1 MIKNKIIELYNN
13 ETKLIL
19 YSALETNKNIMYTR
33 NERST
38 PVRTKTGIDNVYI
51 IENNNKTYTIVV
63 EPDKQQLDYFDYKI
77 LNIDESILKDFTID
91 ELKDFLKENNKNKF
105 INAIKSSNFTF
116 LSQYDPET
124 IYQYILLSW
133 SYN

>member
-1 MIKNKIIELYNN
+1 MIKNIILELYNN

-19 YSALETNKNIMYTR
+19 YAALETNKNIMYTR

-38 PVRTKTGIDNVYI
+38 PIRTKTGIDNVYM

-77 LNIDESILKDFTID
+77 LNIDESIKKDFTIL
-91 ELKDFLKENNKNKF
+91 ELKDYKAQF
-105 INAIKSSNFTF
+105 INAMESSQFTF
-116 LSQYDPET
+116 LSQYNSESV
-124 IYQYILLSW
+124 YQYILS
-133 SYN
+133 S